1 MPCISGDILG
11 LGDALCL
18 RGYLG
23 VGGCLVSQGISNRAW
38 GMPCVSGN
46 ILGLGGCLVSQ
57 GISKGL
63 GDALC
68 LRGYLRA
75 GGCLVS
81 QGISK
86 GLGDALCLGGYLR
99 DWGMPFVSG
108 ICRAWG
114 MPFVSGICR
123 AWRIPRGSEDA
134 LKGFVRK
141 PIQMSYV
148 FQLHCCTRQ
157 FGGTILQ

>member
-1 MPCISGDILG
+1 MPCVSGDILG

-18 RGYLG
+18 RGYLR
-23 VGGCLVSQGISNRAW
+23 VGGCLVSLGVCRAW
-38 GMPCVSGN
+38 GMPC
-46 ILGLGGCLVSQ
+46 
-57 GISKGL
+57 
-63 GDALC
+63 
-68 LRGYLRA
+68 
-75 GGCLVS
+75 
-81 QGISK
+81 
-86 GLGDALCLGGYLR
+86 
-99 DWGMPFVSG
+99 VSG

-114 MPFVSGICR
+114 MPCVSGICRAWGMPCVLGICR